1 MITETELAAML
12 TLLDDT
18 DEEVVRSVEEH
29 LMSLGSDAV
38 EILEKYWNTDITGE
52 TQAKIERLIN
62 RLQFKNLKED
72 LIKWKATPEKDLFE
86 GAYLITSFQYPNLSR
101 VELDNKLN
109 KIKLDAWLEL
119 KYDLTALEKVR
130 ILNHIFYDINGF
142 KGDTATYHSPQN
154 SFINTVLDRKQG
166 NPISLA
172 IIYSIIAQRLN
183 IPIFGVNLPQHF
195 VLAYMDNYPEYPL
208 EYHEDAP
215 HLTPELFSDV
225 MFYINPFN
233 KGLVFSK
240 YNVDEFLRQLRLE
253 PLDSYFLP
261 CSNVE
266 IIKRVIR
273 NLVTAYTQS
282 EQKEKVQQL
291 AELMEV
297 LGGKIDL
304 DDSSPLNGGDEETDF

>member
-1 MITETELAAML
+1 MITENELAAML
-12 TLLDDT
+12 KLLDDP
-18 DEEVVRSVEEH
+18 DEEVVQSIEEH
-29 LMSLGSDAV
+29 LLSLGSEAV
-38 EILEKYWNTDITGE
+38 ELLEKYWNTDVTGE
-52 TQAKIERLIN
+52 SQAKIEQLIN
-62 RLQFKNLKED
+62 KLQFTDLKEK
-72 LIKWKATPEKDLFE
+72 LAEWYKSPLKDLFE
-86 GAYLITSFQYPNLSR
+86 GAYLITSFQYPNFSR
-101 VELDNKLN
+101 QELDNKLN

-154 SFINTVLDRKQG
+154 SFINTVLERKQG

-208 EYHEDAP
+208 EFDEDAP

-266 IIKRVIR
+266 IIKRMIR
-273 NLVTAYTQS
+273 NLVTAYKQT
-282 EQKEKVQQL
+282 EQLDKIHQL
-291 AELMEV
+291 AELMEI
-297 LGGKIDL
+297 LGGKIEL
-304 DDSSPLNGGDEETDF
+304 DDASNQADTDDSDF

>member
-1 MITETELAAML
+1 MITERELAAML
-12 TLLDDT
+12 SLLDDT
-18 DEEVVRSVEEH
+18 DEEVVKSVEGH
-29 LMSLGSDAV
+29 LLSLGTEAV
-38 EILEKYWNTDITGE
+38 TLLEKYWDSDADPRVQE
-52 TQAKIERLIN
+52 KVERLVNII
-62 RLQFKNLKED
+62 QFDALKNE
-72 LIKWKATPEKDLFE
+72 LIAWKNTPDKDLFE
-86 GAYLITSFQYPNLSR
+86 GFYLITRYQYPNLNKQ
-101 VELDNKLN
+101 ELDNKLN

-130 ILNHIFYDINGF
+130 ILNHIFYDVNGF

-154 SFINTVLDRKQG
+154 SFINTVLERRKG

-195 VLAYMDNYPEYPL
+195 ILAYMDNYPDQPL
-208 EYHEDAP
+208 EYHEEP
-215 HLTPELFSDV
+215 PRLSPELFSDV

-266 IIKRVIR
+266 IIKRVVR
-273 NLVTAYTQS
+273 NLVTAYTQTN
-282 EQKEKVQQL
+282 QRDKVEQL
-291 AELMEV
+291 AQIMET

-304 DDSSPLNGGDEETDF
+304 DAPENPSDLGDEE

>member
-1 MITETELAAML
+1 MITERELAAML
-12 TLLDDT
+12 SLLDDT
-18 DEEVVRSVEEH
+18 DEEVVKSVEGH
-29 LMSLGSDAV
+29 LLSLGTDAV
-38 EILEKYWNTDITGE
+38 TLLEKYWDSDADPRVQE
-52 TQAKIERLIN
+52 KVERLVNII
-62 RLQFKNLKED
+62 QFDALKNE
-72 LIKWKATPEKDLFE
+72 LIAWKNTPDKDLFE
-86 GAYLITSFQYPNLSR
+86 GFYLITRYQYPNLNKQ
-101 VELDNKLN
+101 ELDNKLN

-130 ILNHIFYDINGF
+130 ILNHIFYDVNGF

-154 SFINTVLDRKQG
+154 SFINTVLERRKG

-195 VLAYMDNYPEYPL
+195 ILAYMDNYPDQPL
-208 EYHEDAP
+208 EYHEEP
-215 HLTPELFSDV
+215 PRLSPELFSDV

-266 IIKRVIR
+266 IIKRVVR
-273 NLVTAYTQS
+273 NLVTAYTQTN
-282 EQKEKVQQL
+282 QRDKVEQL
-291 AELMEV
+291 AQIMET

-304 DDSSPLNGGDEETDF
+304 DAPENPSDLGDEE

>member
-1 MITETELAAML
+1 MISENELTAML
-12 TLLDDT
+12 TLLDDN
-18 DEEVVRSVEEH
+18 DEEVVN
-29 LMSLGSDAV
+29 AV
-38 EILEKYWNTDITGE
+38 ETHLLSMGMEAVVMLEKYWDHDVNPE
-52 TQAKIERLIN
+52 TQDKIEKLVNKI
-62 RLQFKNLKED
+62 QFDALKQD
-72 LIKWKATPEKDLFE
+72 LEKWNQSGNKDLFE
-86 GAYLITSFQYPNLSR
+86 GFCIITRYQYPNLNIQ
-101 VELDNKLN
+101 ELDNKLN

-142 KGDTATYHSPQN
+142 KGDTASYHSPQN
-154 SFINTVLDRKQG
+154 SFINTVLERRKG

-172 IIYSIIAQRLN
+172 IIYSIVAQRLN

-195 VLAYMDNYPEYPL
+195 ILAYMDNYSDTPM
-208 EYHEDAP
+208 EYHEEPP
-215 HLTPELFSDV
+215 HLIPELFSDV

-233 KGLVFSK
+233 KGLVFNK
-240 YNVDEFLRQLRLE
+240 YNVDEFLRQLRLQ

-273 NLVTAYTQS
+273 NLVTAYTQTN
-282 EQKEKVQQL
+282 QREKVAQL
-291 AELMEV
+291 AELMAL

-304 DDSSPLNGGDEETDF
+304 TEEEGNNGDGE

>member
-1 MITETELAAML
+1 MITERELAAML
-12 TLLDDT
+12 SLLDDT
-18 DEEVVRSVEEH
+18 DEEVVKSVEGH
-29 LMSLGSDAV
+29 LLSLGTEAV
-38 EILEKYWNTDITGE
+38 TLLEKYWDSDADPRVQE
-52 TQAKIERLIN
+52 KVERLVNII
-62 RLQFKNLKED
+62 QFDALKNEL
-72 LIKWKATPEKDLFE
+72 LAWKNTPDKDLFE
-86 GAYLITSFQYPNLSR
+86 GFYLITRYQYPNLNKQ
-101 VELDNKLN
+101 ELDNKLN

-130 ILNHIFYDINGF
+130 ILNHIFYDVNGF

-154 SFINTVLDRKQG
+154 SFINTVLERRKG

-195 VLAYMDNYPEYPL
+195 ILAYMDNYPDQPL
-208 EYHEDAP
+208 EYHEEPP
-215 HLTPELFSDV
+215 HLSPELFSDV

-266 IIKRVIR
+266 IIKRVVR
-273 NLVTAYTQS
+273 NLVTAYTQTN
-282 EQKEKVQQL
+282 QRDKVEQL
-291 AELMEV
+291 AQLMET

-304 DDSSPLNGGDEETDF
+304 DAPENPSDLGDEE

>member
-1 MITETELAAML
+1 MITERELAAML
-12 TLLDDT
+12 SLLDDT
-18 DEEVVRSVEEH
+18 DEEVVKSVEGH
-29 LMSLGSDAV
+29 LLSLGTDAV
-38 EILEKYWNTDITGE
+38 TLLEKYWDSDADPRVQE
-52 TQAKIERLIN
+52 KVERLVNII
-62 RLQFKNLKED
+62 QFDALKNE
-72 LIKWKATPEKDLFE
+72 LIAWKNTPDKDLFE
-86 GAYLITSFQYPNLSR
+86 GFYLITRYQYPNLNKQ
-101 VELDNKLN
+101 ELDNKLN

-130 ILNHIFYDINGF
+130 ILNHIFYDVNGF

-154 SFINTVLDRKQG
+154 SFINTVLERRKG

-195 VLAYMDNYPEYPL
+195 ILAYMDNYPDQPL
-208 EYHEDAP
+208 EYHEEPP
-215 HLTPELFSDV
+215 HLSPELFSDV

-266 IIKRVIR
+266 IIKRVVR
-273 NLVTAYTQS
+273 NLVTAYTQTN
-282 EQKEKVQQL
+282 QRDKVEQL
-291 AELMEV
+291 AQIMET

-304 DDSSPLNGGDEETDF
+304 DAPENPSDLGDEE

>member
-1 MITETELAAML
+1 MITERELVAML
-12 TLLDDT
+12 SLLDDT
-18 DEEVVRSVEEH
+18 DEDVVRSVEGH
-29 LMSLGSDAV
+29 LLSLGLDAV
-38 EILEKYWNTDITGE
+38 SLLEKYWDSE
-52 TQAKIERLIN
+52 LEPRTQEKIEKLIN
-62 RLQFKNLKED
+62 KIQFEGLKND
-72 LIKWKATPEKDLFE
+72 LIAWKATPDKDLFE
-86 GAYLITSFQYPNLSR
+86 GFFLITRYQYPNLNR
-101 VELDNKLN
+101 QELDNKLN

-154 SFINTVLDRKQG
+154 SYINTVLERRKG

-183 IPIFGVNLPQHF
+183 IPVFGVNLPQHF
-195 VLAYMDNYPEYPL
+195 ILAYMDNYPDHPI
-208 EYHEDAP
+208 EYHEEP
-215 HLTPELFSDV
+215 PSLMPELFSDV

-282 EQKEKVQQL
+282 NQRDKVEQL
-291 AELMEV
+291 AELMQT

-304 DDSSPLNGGDEETDF
+304 EEPENPSGDFGDEE

>member
-1 MITETELAAML
+1 MITERELAAML
-12 TLLDDT
+12 SLLDDT
-18 DEEVVRSVEEH
+18 DEEVVKSVEGH
-29 LMSLGSDAV
+29 LLSLGTEAV
-38 EILEKYWNTDITGE
+38 TLLEKYWDSDADPRVQE
-52 TQAKIERLIN
+52 KVERLVNII
-62 RLQFKNLKED
+62 QFDALKTELIAWKN
-72 LIKWKATPEKDLFE
+72 TPEKDLFE
-86 GAYLITSFQYPNLSR
+86 GFYLITRYQYPNLNKQ
-101 VELDNKLN
+101 ELDNKLN

-130 ILNHIFYDINGF
+130 ILNHIFYDVNGF

-154 SFINTVLDRKQG
+154 SFINTVLERRKG

-195 VLAYMDNYPEYPL
+195 ILAYMDNYPDQPM
-208 EYHEDAP
+208 EYHEEP
-215 HLTPELFSDV
+215 TQLSPELFSDV

-266 IIKRVIR
+266 IIKRVVR
-273 NLVTAYTQS
+273 NLVTAYTQTN
-282 EQKEKVQQL
+282 QRDKVEQL
-291 AELMEV
+291 AQIMET

-304 DDSSPLNGGDEETDF
+304 DAPENPSDLGDEE

>member
-12 TLLDDT
+12 KLLDDT
-18 DEEVVRSVEEH
+18 DKEVVESVEQH
-29 LMSLGSDAV
+29 LLSLGSGAV
-38 EILEKYWNTDITGE
+38 ELLENYWNTDISGE
-52 TQAKIERLIN
+52 SQAKIEQLIN
-62 RLQFKNLKED
+62 KLQFADLKEK
-72 LIKWKATPEKDLFE
+72 LVNWYNSPLKDLFE
-86 GAYLITSFQYPNLSR
+86 GAYLITSFQYPNFSR
-101 VELDNKLN
+101 QELDNQLN

-154 SFINTVLDRKQG
+154 SFINTVLERKQG

-172 IIYSIIAQRLN
+172 VIYSIIAQRLN

-195 VLAYMDNYPEYPL
+195 VLAYMDSYPEYPL
-208 EYHEDAP
+208 EFNEDAP

-240 YNVDEFLRQLRLE
+240 YNVDEFLRQLHLE

-266 IIKRVIR
+266 IIKRMIR
-273 NLVTAYTQS
+273 NLVTAFTQN
-282 EQKEKVQQL
+282 EQPAKVQQL
-291 AELMEV
+291 AELMEL
-297 LGGKIDL
+297 LGGKIEL
-304 DDSSPLNGGDEETDF
+304 DDNSTQADNDDNDF

>member
-12 TLLDDT
+12 KLLDDT
-18 DEEVVRSVEEH
+18 DEEVVESVEQH
-29 LMSLGSDAV
+29 LLSLGSGAV
-38 EILEKYWNTDITGE
+38 ELLENYWNTDISGE
-52 TQAKIERLIN
+52 SQAKIEQLIN
-62 RLQFKNLKED
+62 KLQFADLKEK
-72 LIKWKATPEKDLFE
+72 LVNWYNSPLKDLFE
-86 GAYLITSFQYPNLSR
+86 GAYLITSFQYPNFSR
-101 VELDNKLN
+101 QELDNQLN

-154 SFINTVLDRKQG
+154 SFINTVLERKQG

-172 IIYSIIAQRLN
+172 VIYSIIAQRLN

-195 VLAYMDNYPEYPL
+195 VLAYMDSYPEYPL
-208 EYHEDAP
+208 EFNEDAP

-240 YNVDEFLRQLRLE
+240 YNVDEFLRQLHLE

-266 IIKRVIR
+266 IIKRMIR
-273 NLVTAYTQS
+273 NLVTAFTQN
-282 EQKEKVQQL
+282 EQPAKVQQL
-291 AELMEV
+291 AELMEL
-297 LGGKIDL
+297 LGGKIEL
-304 DDSSPLNGGDEETDF
+304 DDNSTQADNDDNDF

>member
-12 TLLDDT
+12 KLLDDT
-18 DEEVVRSVEEH
+18 DEEVVESVEQH
-29 LMSLGSDAV
+29 LLSLGSGAV
-38 EILEKYWNTDITGE
+38 ELLENYWNTDISGE
-52 TQAKIERLIN
+52 SQAKIEQLIN
-62 RLQFKNLKED
+62 KLQFADLKEK
-72 LIKWKATPEKDLFE
+72 LVNWYNSPLKDLFE
-86 GAYLITSFQYPNLSR
+86 GAYLITSFQYPNFSR
-101 VELDNKLN
+101 QELDNQLN

-154 SFINTVLDRKQG
+154 SFINTVLERKQG

-172 IIYSIIAQRLN
+172 VIYSIIAQRLN

-195 VLAYMDNYPEYPL
+195 VLAYMDSYPEYPL
-208 EYHEDAP
+208 EFNEDAP

-240 YNVDEFLRQLRLE
+240 YNVDEFLRQLHLE

-266 IIKRVIR
+266 IIKRMIR
-273 NLVTAYTQS
+273 NLVTAFTQN
-282 EQKEKVQQL
+282 EQPTKVQQL
-291 AELMEV
+291 AELMEL
-297 LGGKIDL
+297 LGGKIEL
-304 DDSSPLNGGDEETDF
+304 DDNSTQADNDDNDF

>member
-1 MITETELAAML
+1 MITERELAAML
-12 TLLDDT
+12 SLLDDT
-18 DEEVVRSVEEH
+18 DEEVVKSVEGH
-29 LMSLGSDAV
+29 LLSLGTDAV
-38 EILEKYWNTDITGE
+38 TLLEKYWDSDADPRVQE
-52 TQAKIERLIN
+52 KVERLVNII
-62 RLQFKNLKED
+62 QFDALKNE
-72 LIKWKATPEKDLFE
+72 LIAWKNTPDKDLFE
-86 GAYLITSFQYPNLSR
+86 GFYLITRYQYPNLNKQ
-101 VELDNKLN
+101 ELDNKLN

-130 ILNHIFYDINGF
+130 ILNHIFYDVNVF

-154 SFINTVLDRKQG
+154 SFINTVLERRKG

-195 VLAYMDNYPEYPL
+195 ILAYMDNYPDQPL
-208 EYHEDAP
+208 EYHEEP
-215 HLTPELFSDV
+215 PRLSPELFSDV

-261 CSNVE
+261 CSNIE
-266 IIKRVIR
+266 IIKRVVR
-273 NLVTAYTQS
+273 NLVTAYTQTN
-282 EQKEKVQQL
+282 QRDKVEQL
-291 AELMEV
+291 AQIMET

-304 DDSSPLNGGDEETDF
+304 DAPENPSDLGDEE

>member
-1 MITETELAAML
+1 MITERELAAML
-12 TLLDDT
+12 SLLDDT
-18 DEEVVRSVEEH
+18 DEEVVRSVEGH
-29 LMSLGSDAV
+29 LLSLGTEAV
-38 EILEKYWNTDITGE
+38 TLLEKYWDSDADPRVQE
-52 TQAKIERLIN
+52 KVERLVNII
-62 RLQFKNLKED
+62 QFDALKNE
-72 LIKWKATPEKDLFE
+72 LIAWKNTPDKDLFE
-86 GAYLITSFQYPNLSR
+86 GFYLITRYQYPNLNKQ
-101 VELDNKLN
+101 ELDNKLN

-130 ILNHIFYDINGF
+130 ILNHIFYDVNGF

-154 SFINTVLDRKQG
+154 SFINTVLERRKG

-195 VLAYMDNYPEYPL
+195 ILAYMDNYPDQPL
-208 EYHEDAP
+208 EYHEEP
-215 HLTPELFSDV
+215 PRLSPELFSDV

-266 IIKRVIR
+266 IIKRVVR
-273 NLVTAYTQS
+273 NLVTAYTQTN
-282 EQKEKVQQL
+282 QRDKVEQL
-291 AELMEV
+291 AQIMET

-304 DDSSPLNGGDEETDF
+304 DAPENPSDLGDEE

>member
-1 MITETELAAML
+1 MITERELAAML
-12 TLLDDT
+12 SLLDDT
-18 DEEVVRSVEEH
+18 DEEVVKSVEGH
-29 LMSLGSDAV
+29 LLSLGTEAVTLLERYWDSDADPRV
-38 EILEKYWNTDITGE
+38 QEKV
-52 TQAKIERLIN
+52 ERLVNVI
-62 RLQFKNLKED
+62 QFDALKNEL
-72 LIKWKATPEKDLFE
+72 LAWKNTPDKDLFE
-86 GAYLITSFQYPNLSR
+86 GFYLITRYQYPNLNKQ
-101 VELDNKLN
+101 ELDNKLN

-130 ILNHIFYDINGF
+130 ILNHIFYDVNGF

-154 SFINTVLDRKQG
+154 SFINTVLERRKG

-195 VLAYMDNYPEYPL
+195 ILAYMDNYPDQPL
-208 EYHEDAP
+208 EYHEEPP
-215 HLTPELFSDV
+215 HLSPELFSDV

-266 IIKRVIR
+266 IIKRVVR
-273 NLVTAYTQS
+273 NLVTAYTQTN
-282 EQKEKVQQL
+282 QRDKVEQL
-291 AELMEV
+291 AQLMET

-304 DDSSPLNGGDEETDF
+304 DAPENPSDLGDEE

>member
-1 MITETELAAML
+1 MITESELAAML
-12 TLLDDT
+12 SLLDDP
-18 DEEVVRSVEEH
+18 DEDIVKSVEGH
-29 LMSLGSDAV
+29 LLSLGNDAV
-38 EILEKYWNTDITGE
+38 KLLEQHWDTDITGD
-52 TQAKIERLIN
+52 TQGKIERLIN
-62 RLQFKNLKED
+62 KIQFED
-72 LIKWKATPEKDLFE
+72 LKAELEKWKNSPTKDLFD
-86 GAYLITSFQYPNLSR
+86 GAFLITRFQYPNLDKQD
-101 VELDNKLN
+101 LDNKLN

-142 KGDTATYHSPQN
+142 KGDTTTYHSPQN
-154 SFINTVLDRKQG
+154 SFINMVLDRRQG

-195 VLAYMDNYPEYPL
+195 VLAYMDNYPDFPI
-208 EYHEDAP
+208 EYHDEPP

-273 NLVTAYTQS
+273 NLVTAYTQT
-282 EQKEKVQQL
+282 EQRDKVQQL
-291 AELMEV
+291 AELMEI

-304 DDSSPLNGGDEETDF
+304 EEPENPDDFGDEE

>member
-1 MITETELAAML
+1 MITENELAAML
-12 TLLDDT
+12 KLLDDP
-18 DEEVVRSVEEH
+18 DEEVVQSIEQH
-29 LMSLGSDAV
+29 LLSLGSEAV
-38 EILEKYWNTDITGE
+38 ELLEKYWNTDITGE
-52 TQAKIERLIN
+52 SQAKIEQLIN
-62 RLQFKNLKED
+62 KLQFTDLKEK
-72 LIKWKATPEKDLFE
+72 LAEWYKSPLKDLFE
-86 GAYLITSFQYPNLSR
+86 GAYLITSFQYPNFSR
-101 VELDNKLN
+101 QELDNKLN

-154 SFINTVLDRKQG
+154 SFINTVLERKQG

-208 EYHEDAP
+208 EFDEDAP

-266 IIKRVIR
+266 IIKRMIR
-273 NLVTAYTQS
+273 NLVTAYKQT
-282 EQKEKVQQL
+282 EQVDKIHQL
-291 AELMEV
+291 AELMEI
-297 LGGKIDL
+297 LGGKIEF
-304 DDSSPLNGGDEETDF
+304 DDASNQADTDDNDF

>member
-1 MITETELAAML
+1 MITERELAAML
-12 TLLDDT
+12 SLLDDT
-18 DEEVVRSVEEH
+18 DEEVVKSVEGH
-29 LMSLGSDAV
+29 LLSLGTEAV
-38 EILEKYWNTDITGE
+38 TLLEKYWDSDGDPRVQE
-52 TQAKIERLIN
+52 KVERLVNII
-62 RLQFKNLKED
+62 QFDALKSELIAWKNTAD
-72 LIKWKATPEKDLFE
+72 KDLFE
-86 GAYLITSFQYPNLSR
+86 GFYLITRYQYPNLNKQ
-101 VELDNKLN
+101 ELDNKLN

-130 ILNHIFYDINGF
+130 ILNHIFYDVNGF

-154 SFINTVLDRKQG
+154 SFINTVLERRKG

-195 VLAYMDNYPEYPL
+195 ILAYMDNYPYQPL
-208 EYHEDAP
+208 EYHEEP
-215 HLTPELFSDV
+215 PQLSPELFSDV

-266 IIKRVIR
+266 IIKRVVR
-273 NLVTAYTQS
+273 NLVTAYTQTN
-282 EQKEKVQQL
+282 QRDKVEQL
-291 AELMEV
+291 AQLMET

-304 DDSSPLNGGDEETDF
+304 DAPENPSDLGDEE

>member
-1 MITETELAAML
+1 MITESELTAML
-12 TLLDDT
+12 TLLDDP
-18 DEEVVRSVEEH
+18 DEEVVKAVEGH
-29 LMSLGSDAV
+29 LLSLGNDAV
-38 EILEKYWNTDITGE
+38 LLLEKFWDTDITNE
-52 TQAKIERLIN
+52 TQTKIEQLIN
-62 RLQFKNLKED
+62 KLQFENLKSE
-72 LIKWKATPEKDLFE
+72 LEEWKNTPSKDLFE
-86 GAYLITSFQYPNLSR
+86 GAYLITRFQFPNLDKQDL
-101 VELDNKLN
+101 ENKLN

-142 KGDTATYHSPQN
+142 RGDTATYHSPQN
-154 SFINTVLDRKQG
+154 SFINVVLDRKQG

-195 VLAYMDNYPEYPL
+195 VLAYMDSYPEFPL
-208 EYHEDAP
+208 DYNEEAP
-215 HLTPELFSDV
+215 HLKPELFSDV

-273 NLVTAYTQS
+273 NLVTAFTQT
-282 EQKEKVQQL
+282 EQRDKVQQL
-291 AELMEV
+291 AELMEI
-297 LGGKIDL
+297 LGGKIEM
-304 DDSSPLNGGDEETDF
+304 DDNENLPNDFGNEE

>member
-1 MITETELAAML
+1 MITESQLAAML
-12 TLLDDT
+12 SLLDDT
-18 DEEVVRSVEEH
+18 DEEVVASVENH
-29 LMSLGSDAV
+29 LLSLGPDAV
-38 EILEKYWNTDITGE
+38 AVLEKFWDMEVNRR
-52 TQAKIERLIN
+52 TQEKIERLIHKI
-62 RLQFKNLKED
+62 QFESLKEE
-72 LIKWKATPEKDLFE
+72 LLTWKNSPEKELFE
-86 GAYLITSFQYPNLSR
+86 GICLISKYQYPNLNKQ
-101 VELDNKLN
+101 ELDNKLN

-130 ILNHIFYDINGF
+130 ILNHIFYEINGF
-142 KGDTATYHSPQN
+142 KGDTNTYHSPQN
-154 SFINTVLDRKQG
+154 SFINTVLDRRQG

-195 VLAYMDNYPEYPL
+195 ILAYMDNYPEKSL
-208 EYHEDAP
+208 EYHEEPP

-282 EQKEKVQQL
+282 NQREKVEEL
-291 AELMEV
+291 AHLMEV
-297 LGGKIDL
+297 LGGRIDL
-304 DDSSPLNGGDEETDF
+304 EETDPNTRDEE

>member
-1 MITETELAAML
+1 MISENELTAML
-12 TLLDDT
+12 TLLDDN
-18 DEEVVRSVEEH
+18 DEEVVN
-29 LMSLGSDAV
+29 AV
-38 EILEKYWNTDITGE
+38 ENHLLALGLEAVVMLEKYWDHDVNPE
-52 TQAKIERLIN
+52 TQDKIEKLVNKI
-62 RLQFKNLKED
+62 QFDALKQD
-72 LIKWKATPEKDLFE
+72 LEKWHQSGDKDLFE
-86 GAYLITSFQYPNLSR
+86 GVCIITRYQYPNLNIQ
-101 VELDNKLN
+101 ELDNKLN

-142 KGDTATYHSPQN
+142 RGDTASYHSPQN
-154 SFINTVLDRKQG
+154 SYINTVLERRKG

-172 IIYSIIAQRLN
+172 IIYSIVAQRLN

-195 VLAYMDNYPEYPL
+195 ILAYMDNYSDYPI
-208 EYHEDAP
+208 EYHEEPP
-215 HLTPELFSDV
+215 HLIPELFSDV

-233 KGLVFSK
+233 KGLVFNK

-273 NLVTAYTQS
+273 NLVTAYTQTN
-282 EQKEKVQQL
+282 QREKVAQL
-291 AELMEV
+291 AELMTL

-304 DDSSPLNGGDEETDF
+304 TEEDVNNQGDVD

>member
-1 MITETELAAML
+1 MITERELAAML
-12 TLLDDT
+12 SLLDDT
-18 DEEVVRSVEEH
+18 DEEVVKSVEGH
-29 LMSLGSDAV
+29 LLSLGTEAV
-38 EILEKYWNTDITGE
+38 TLLEKYWDSDADPRVQE
-52 TQAKIERLIN
+52 KVERLVNVI
-62 RLQFKNLKED
+62 QFDALKNEL
-72 LIKWKATPEKDLFE
+72 LAWKNTPDKDLFE
-86 GAYLITSFQYPNLSR
+86 GFYLITRYQYPNLNKQ
-101 VELDNKLN
+101 ELDNKLN

-130 ILNHIFYDINGF
+130 ILNHIFYDVNGF

-154 SFINTVLDRKQG
+154 SFINTVLERRKG

-195 VLAYMDNYPEYPL
+195 ILAYMDNYPDQPL
-208 EYHEDAP
+208 EYHEEPP
-215 HLTPELFSDV
+215 HLSPELFSDV

-266 IIKRVIR
+266 IIKRVVR
-273 NLVTAYTQS
+273 NLVTAYTQTN
-282 EQKEKVQQL
+282 QRDKVEQL
-291 AELMEV
+291 AQLMET

-304 DDSSPLNGGDEETDF
+304 DAPENPSDLGDEE

>member
-1 MITETELAAML
+1 ML
-12 TLLDDT
+12 SLLDDT
-18 DEEVVRSVEEH
+18 DEEVVKSVEGH
-29 LMSLGSDAV
+29 LLSLGTDAV
-38 EILEKYWNTDITGE
+38 TLLEKYWDSDADPRVQE
-52 TQAKIERLIN
+52 KVERLVNII
-62 RLQFKNLKED
+62 QFDALKNE
-72 LIKWKATPEKDLFE
+72 LIAWKNTPDKDLFE
-86 GAYLITSFQYPNLSR
+86 GFYLITRYQYPNLNKQ
-101 VELDNKLN
+101 ELDNKLN

-130 ILNHIFYDINGF
+130 ILNHIFYDVNGF

-154 SFINTVLDRKQG
+154 SFINTVLERRKG

-195 VLAYMDNYPEYPL
+195 ILAYMDNYPDQPL
-208 EYHEDAP
+208 EYHEEPP
-215 HLTPELFSDV
+215 HLSPELFSDV

-266 IIKRVIR
+266 IIKRVVR
-273 NLVTAYTQS
+273 NLVTAYTQTN
-282 EQKEKVQQL
+282 QRDKV
-291 AELMEV
+291 
-297 LGGKIDL
+297 
-304 DDSSPLNGGDEETDF
+304 

>member
-1 MITETELAAML
+1 MITERELAAML
-12 TLLDDT
+12 SLLDDT
-18 DEEVVRSVEEH
+18 DEDVVRSVEAH
-29 LMSLGSDAV
+29 LYSLGNEA
-38 EILEKYWNTDITGE
+38 IHLLEKFWSTDISGN
-52 TQAKIERLIN
+52 TQAVVEKLIQKI
-62 RLQFKNLKED
+62 QFTSLKED
-72 LIKWKATPEKDLFE
+72 LEEWMISKNKDLFD
-86 GAYLITSFQYPNLSR
+86 GICILTRFQYPNFSKQD
-101 VELDNKLN
+101 LDNKLN

-142 KGDTATYHSPQN
+142 KGDTSSYHSPLN
-154 SFINTVLDRKQG
+154 SFINTVLDRKMG

-208 EYHEDAP
+208 EYHEEAP
-215 HLTPELFSDV
+215 QLTPELFSDV

-261 CSNVE
+261 CSNTE
-266 IIKRVIR
+266 TIKRVIR
-273 NLVTAYTQS
+273 NLVTAYTQD
-282 EQKEKVQQL
+282 EQKDKVVQL
-291 AELMEV
+291 AELMEI

-304 DDSSPLNGGDEETDF
+304 ETPENSNDVSDEE